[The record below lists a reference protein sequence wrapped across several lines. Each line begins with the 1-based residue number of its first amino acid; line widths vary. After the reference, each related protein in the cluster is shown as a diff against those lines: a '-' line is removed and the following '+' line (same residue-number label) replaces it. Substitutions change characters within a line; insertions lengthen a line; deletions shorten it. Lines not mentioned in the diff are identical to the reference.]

1 MDLPDFSFAGRN
13 LHGLAVRPV
22 KPAMRHSPDT
32 PARSSLTE
40 HGEMHD
46 RYQGTFFKMP
56 KRTKRAITRA
66 ASTAHSSSDG
76 PHRFPFGD
84 ASLCELIQVSLLQIQ
99 AKMVMVYLENPTPV
113 KGS

>member
-1 MDLPDFSFAGRN
+1 VDLPDFSFAGRD
-13 LHGLAVRPV
+13 LHGLAVRTV
-22 KPAMRHSPDT
+22 EPAMRHSPDT
-32 PARSSLTE
+32 LARISLTE
-40 HGEMHD
+40 HREMHD

-56 KRTKRAITRA
+56 KRTKRATTKA
-66 ASTAHSSSDG
+66 AITAHSSSDG